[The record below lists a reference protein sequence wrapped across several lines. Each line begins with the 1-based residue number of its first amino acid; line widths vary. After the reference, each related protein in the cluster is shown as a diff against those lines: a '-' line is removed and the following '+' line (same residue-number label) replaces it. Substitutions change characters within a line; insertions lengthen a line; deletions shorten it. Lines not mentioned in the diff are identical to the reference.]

1 MVRSAIQRG
10 TKSPFA
16 PFNKG
21 GWGDLKATSLEAVMT
36 ITIADGELPH
46 PRTVDSRNYVFRGVN
61 LI

>member
-16 PFNKG
+16 PFGKG
-21 GWGDLKATSLEAVMT
+21 GWGDLKATFLEAALT
-36 ITIADGELPH
+36 ITIADEELPH
-46 PRTVDSRNYVFRGVN
+46 PRTVGSRNYVFRGVN